1 MTARHIAITV
11 ALTLG
16 AQSLWADNARQRGGG
31 QQGGRGSGGNGQSA
45 YRPHPAGSASV
56 SGSPR
61 TPAGTSRPLTYA
73 QQRQPRPGTGSY
85 YRGYYPYYR
94 PYGYRYGYG
103 YYPYYAPYGSF
114 SFGLGWA
121 YPYGSAYFG
130 VGPYYGSSYY
140 GGGYYGG
147 GYAGPYYG
155 YPYAYGPNG
164 GSGAIRVL
172 VTPSKTRVYVDG
184 YYAGVVNDFDGVF
197 QRLYVAPGGHE
208 IALKLEGY
216 VTHRVKV
223 YLAPGA
229 TLKLHYEMVAG
240 AGPDTLEDLAGNA
253 ERYDPGAG
261 QANPETTLGPPQN
274 ELGQLRFAINPPDAS
289 IYLDGRF
296 WGTGRGEP
304 ELELPPGRHHVE
316 IVRPGFLTAERDV
329 EIQRGRTERLEVV
342 LSQP

>member
-31 QQGGRGSGGNGQSA
+31 QPGGRGHGGNGQSA
-45 YRPHPAGSASV
+45 YRPRPAGSASV
-56 SGSPR
+56 SGGPR
-61 TPAGTSRPLTYA
+61 TPAGAPRPLTYA
-73 QQRQPRPGTGSY
+73 QQRQPRPGTGAY
-85 YRGYYPYYR
+85 YRGYPYYPYSR
-94 PYGYRYGYG
+94 PYGYGYRYGYYP
-103 YYPYYAPYGSF
+103 YYPYYAPYSAFYFGL
-114 SFGLGWA
+114 GLGWA
-121 YPYGSAYFG
+121 NPYGSAYFG
-130 VGPYYGSSYY
+130 VGPYN

-147 GYAGPYYG
+147 GAYYG
-155 YPYAYGPNG
+155 YPYAYSPNG

-172 VTPSKTRVYVDG
+172 VAPPKTRVYVDG
-184 YYAGVVNDFDGVF
+184 YYAGIVNDFDGVF

-208 IALKLEGY
+208 IALKLDGY
-216 VTHRVKV
+216 LTHRVKV

-229 TLKLHYEMVAG
+229 TLKLHHDMVVG
-240 AGPDTLEDLAGNA
+240 VGPDTLEDLAGSA

-261 QANPETTLGPPQN
+261 QANPEATLAPPQN
-274 ELGQLRFAINPPDAS
+274 ERGQLRFAIKPPDAS

-316 IVRPGFLTAERDV
+316 IVRPWFLTAERDV
-329 EIQRGRTERLEVV
+329 EIQPGRTERLELV
-342 LSQP
+342 LTQP